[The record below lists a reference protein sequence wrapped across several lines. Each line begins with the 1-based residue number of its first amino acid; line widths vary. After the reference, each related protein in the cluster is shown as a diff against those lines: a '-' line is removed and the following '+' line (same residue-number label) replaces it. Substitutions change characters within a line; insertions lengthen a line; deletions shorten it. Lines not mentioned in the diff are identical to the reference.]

1 MNTIR
6 ILLWV
11 ILVYYIALH
20 AIYLL
25 LLLIGSLQ
33 VRRYNRAIT
42 FAEFRRI
49 GESRLSMPVSL
60 IIPCFNEAAIICAT
74 IRNILRLTYPQF
86 EVIVVS
92 DGSTDGTMEILAESF
107 KLRRV
112 DRFGRRYIGTE
123 QIRSVHE
130 SPDYPNL
137 VVVDKVN
144 GRRADAINA
153 GVAMARYPLLCV
165 IDADCLLEP
174 DALLH
179 MARPFLRDSRVA
191 AVAGVVRPSNGLAVV
206 DGEIVSKGFPRSL
219 IGLNQEV
226 EYARSF
232 QWARIGL
239 SRLRSMLCISG
250 ALILIRKHLFEKI
263 GGPWPDAI
271 TDDIEFTMRLNR
283 HIHDRRNKEDQ
294 KLVFVPDA
302 VCYTEIPEKI
312 SQYASQR
319 NRWQRGTLQALWRNR
334 GMIFNPRY
342 GMTGLFGMPFFLIF
356 EGLAAIV
363 ELSAW
368 ILMAVCLVLG
378 IATGFEIIGMIF
390 LAYILGVFLS
400 LSAVLITESGR
411 LRSATWR
418 DFWRLILAILIDNIG
433 FHQVHL
439 LCRVVGTVEYFFG
452 RRDLG
457 RQMERMGNN
466 EPHSEEQATPAT

>member
-6 ILLWV
+6 IILWV

-49 GESRLSMPVSL
+49 AESHLTMPVSI
-60 IIPCFNEAAIICAT
+60 IIPCFNEATIICTT
-74 IRNILRLTYPQF
+74 IRNVLKVTYPQF
-86 EVIVVS
+86 EIIVVS
-92 DGSTDGTMEILAESF
+92 DGSTDNTMEVLTESF
-107 KLRRV
+107 GLRRI
-112 DRFGRRYIGTE
+112 DRFGRRSIAT
-123 QIRSVHE
+123 QAILSVHE
-130 SPDYPNL
+130 SEDHSNL
-137 VVVDKVN
+137 IVLDKVN

-165 IDADCLLEP
+165 IDADCLLER

-179 MARPFLRDSRVA
+179 MARPFLRDSSVS
-191 AVAGVVRPSNGLAVV
+191 AVAGVVRPSNGLGVV
-206 DGEIVSKGFPRSL
+206 DGEIVSKGFPRTL

-239 SRLRSMLCISG
+239 ARLRSMLCISG
-250 ALILIRKHLFEKI
+250 ALILIRKQLFVTL
-263 GGPWPDAI
+263 GGPWPEAI

-283 HIHDRRNKEDQ
+283 HVHDRRSRLDQ
-294 KLVFVPDA
+294 KLVFAPDA
-302 VCYTEIPEKI
+302 VCYTEVPEKL
-312 SQYASQR
+312 SLYASQR

-342 GMTGLFGMPFFLIF
+342 GLTGLFGMPYFLFF
-356 EGLAAIV
+356 EGLASIV

-368 ILMAVCLVLG
+368 ILMIVCLVFG
-378 IATGFEIIGMIF
+378 IATGLEILLMIF
-390 LAYILGVFLS
+390 LAYILSVFLS

-411 LRSATWR
+411 LRSASWR
-418 DFWRLILAILIDNIG
+418 DFWRLIIAILIDNLG
-433 FHQVHL
+433 FHQFHL
-439 LCRVVGTVEYFFG
+439 LCRVVGTIEYFLG

-457 RQMERMGNN
+457 KAMERMNQG
-466 EPHSEEQATPAT
+466 PQLSRD

>member
-6 ILLWV
+6 ILIWI
-11 ILVYYIALH
+11 ILGYYIALH
-20 AIYLL
+20 GIYLL
-25 LLLIGSLQ
+25 LLVIGSLQ

-42 FAEFRRI
+42 FDEFRRI
-49 GESRLSMPVSL
+49 GESHLSMPIS
-60 IIPCFNEAAIICAT
+60 IIVPCFNEGTIICNT
-74 IRNILRLTYPQF
+74 IRNVLGLNYPQY
-86 EVIVVS
+86 EVIIVS
-92 DGSTDGTMEILAESF
+92 DGSTDETMELLNESF
-107 KLRRV
+107 RLRRV
-112 DRFGRRYIGTE
+112 DRFGRPSIATR
-123 QIRSVHE
+123 QILSVHE
-130 SPDYPNL
+130 SFDHPNL
-137 VVVDKVN
+137 VVVNKVN

-165 IDADCLLEP
+165 IDADCLLEK

-179 MARPFLRDSRVA
+179 MARPFLSDSSVS
-191 AVAGVVRPSNGLAVV
+191 AVAGVVRPSNGLSVV
-206 DGEIVSKGFPRSL
+206 DGEIISKGFPKTL

-232 QWARIGL
+232 QWARVGL

-283 HIHDRRNKEDQ
+283 EIHDRRNNQNQ
-294 KLVFVPDA
+294 KLLFAPDA
-302 VCYTEIPEKI
+302 VCYTEVPEKI
-312 SQYASQR
+312 HQYASQR

-342 GMTGLFGMPFFLIF
+342 GITGLFGMPYFLIF
-356 EGLAAIV
+356 EGLASIL

-368 ILMAVCLVLG
+368 VLMVVALALG
-378 IATGFEIIGMIF
+378 IASGIEILVMIF

-400 LSAVLITESGR
+400 LSAVLLTESGR
-411 LRSATWR
+411 LRSANWH
-418 DFWRLILAILIDNIG
+418 DFWRLIMAILIDNLG
-433 FHQVHL
+433 FHQFHL
-439 LCRVVGTVEYFFG
+439 LCRVVGTFQYLLG

-457 RQMERMGNN
+457 QQMDRTGHDQP
-466 EPHSEEQATPAT
+466 PHAPRS